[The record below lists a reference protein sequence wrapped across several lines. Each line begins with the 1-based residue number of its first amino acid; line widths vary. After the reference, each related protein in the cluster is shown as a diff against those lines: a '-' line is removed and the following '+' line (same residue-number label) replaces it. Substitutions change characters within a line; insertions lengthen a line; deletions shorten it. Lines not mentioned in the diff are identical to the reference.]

1 MYTAQT
7 GKTGFITIFLI
18 TAVLAV
24 FSAIVL
30 RPLQKLLFERL
41 EAGRDSFIALGEDF
55 LGREIKYR
63 SVSPSFAGSLNIKGI
78 RIGAAD
84 EKPLLSIER
93 LRISFS
99 LAELLFGN
107 RDPLESLRGIRMERP
122 LINFDT
128 EADRDL
134 LQRFSALRTDPESS
148 IKELLHSFPEKFK
161 IRVRRGS
168 FAFKKAEDYVHAA
181 DLALDLSFKNGAVLM
196 FGKLKAGAELHSLSG
211 PDLKNMA
218 GLSMVSGLPDLE
230 FLSKPMLFSMSAKI
244 KGSLSPDFSTGNG
257 RIILSSFSGGFFR
270 LRPMGLDLSLENQN
284 IVITRMKDR
293 HPIDFL
299 LTFGMETGLASL
311 HLENRNLLL
320 KDLFSLEG
328 NLKNYN
334 HFLSVS
340 ANGSL
345 DLHAGPD
352 ILDYR
357 IDMQAHIREPGPF
370 GIQTL
375 AIRADGDRD
384 RVRIDNAE
392 LDIRQGGASFQG
404 VLAFTP
410 LSPNGT
416 IRFRNFGLSGISGLN
431 GDIAVTTLGR
441 EINFF
446 SDTISSG
453 SVELT
458 ALDTQLNLG
467 DSGFSFA
474 ASALRFTGI
483 ESYEEEVTISNIS
496 LSGVYDQG
504 SGMEASLYLD
514 SFSVGDLVEM
524 SSPFTV
530 LPELP
535 RTLQPVVEDVS
546 ITAEVF
552 VTTDFEYLLYNAPRI
567 AIAYI
572 GPFPSSGLNDIVAL
586 VSVSGTN
593 QRFSLNEGQVIWPG
607 GRLEMNGDADFS
619 QPQDI
624 TFFLM
629 STWQDLPYYFN
640 GTILDKNSLSLLG
653 SYGLELYIS
662 SAGTGYSGYLEAK
675 EVPFTFRNQVAA
687 LSVSSSFR
695 YDDAL
700 FWSVTLDRLTI
711 TNLNTPASPFTNIN
725 ISGYM
730 NQNGALVSRL
740 TFDDGRGSL
749 SGNAACTWFDGF
761 RNLQFSFRMA
771 DTQGLEELSLEGTFM
786 DQELDLTL
794 LGRGLKLGRVLE
806 NTGDGVLDA
815 TLSLRWRSIDAFR
828 AEILLSSLSAR
839 IQDTDLTATGTA
851 FLDNREISLEGLSF
865 NYGAF
870 NAQLPSVIINREEG
884 RAEARAFLQG
894 AAAGRTF
901 DVSLYMDAEG
911 RPISSWFR
919 LGEALKVFEGN
930 LRVDSFRYDAI
941 EAEEAFNFAF
951 SRTPDEAG
959 HSVISVNGGPKNMLR
974 LELNEEGDFY
984 AGLSKPSP
992 IRGSVFGKVSPSAID
1007 AQAPDLYVDLPGI
1020 WRFVPPDQGLVLS
1033 GGYVR
1038 AQVAIRGPLGDPEFF
1053 GTARGNSV
1061 RIQVP
1066 KFLTEDIRPAPVDV
1080 RIEGSEISFGP
1091 LGATV
1096 GRGGGTITGWFRFD
1110 RWIPNIFSMDIDVA
1124 SGTPIPF
1131 GFDISGF
1138 LAHGDASGNLN
1149 LSMEDMILTVSG
1161 VLTAQ
1166 NSEISLDV
1174 NEINNAAFSDPYAD
1188 LLFPVLVDLNVTTGN
1203 KVEFVWPNA
1212 DFPIL
1217 HAYADQ
1223 GTMVEVS
1230 SDSISRRFSINS
1242 DVKLRSGEIFYFE
1255 RSFYIREG
1263 SLSFR
1268 ENEVQFNPRI
1278 NARAEI
1284 RDRTNDG
1291 PVTISLIV
1299 DNAPLLSFTAR
1310 LESSPA
1316 LSQMEIFSLLGQ
1328 NIAGSN
1334 IDENTGAVQRAF
1346 LNSSADILAQFQV
1359 VRRIERLTRD
1369 FLHLDMFS
1377 IRTQFIQ
1384 NALFD
1389 ATGIFD
1395 YTVPR
1400 GYSSRYPMVSG
1411 NYQEPVDRNS
1421 AVGNYFDNT
1430 TVFLGKYIG
1439 KGMFI
1444 QSMLSLR
1451 YDAYPENLGGFRI
1464 GENLSIEPD
1473 ISIELDGPI
1482 FDIRWN
1488 FVPLHPENLFVNDSF
1503 FSLIWSWSF

>member
-1 MYTAQT
+1 MAALT
-7 GKTGFITIFLI
+7 F
-18 TAVLAV
+18 

-30 RPLQKLLFERL
+30 RPLQKFLFERL
-41 EAGRDSFIALGEDF
+41 EAGWDSFIAQGEDF
-55 LGREIKYR
+55 LGQEIKYR
-63 SVSPSFAGSLNIKGI
+63 SVSPSFAGSLNIKGV
-78 RIGAAD
+78 RIGTAD
-84 EKPLLSIER
+84 EKPLLSIAR
-93 LRISFS
+93 VRISFS
-99 LAELLFGN
+99 LIELLFGN
-107 RDPLESLRGIRMERP
+107 HDPLESLRGIRIERP
-122 LINFDT
+122 LINFDA

-134 LQRFSALRTDPESS
+134 LRRFSVLSADQDGLQEFLD
-148 IKELLHSFPEKFK
+148 SFPEKLK
-161 IRVRRGS
+161 IRIRRGGFT
-168 FAFKKAEDYVHAA
+168 FAKAEDYVHAA
-181 DLALDLSFKNGAVLM
+181 DLALDLSFKNGAVLVL
-196 FGKLKAGAELHSLSG
+196 GKMKAGAELHSLAG
-211 PDLKNMA
+211 PDLKKITA
-218 GLSMVSGLPDLE
+218 LSTAPGLPDLE
-230 FLSKPMLFSMSAKI
+230 FLNKPMLFSMSARI

-270 LRPMGLDLSLENQN
+270 LKPVGLDLSLENQN

-299 LTFGMETGLASL
+299 LTVGMETGLASL
-311 HLENRNLLL
+311 HLENRNLAL
-320 KDLFSLEG
+320 KDLFFLEG

-334 HFLSVS
+334 RFLSAV
-340 ANGSL
+340 ADGSL
-345 DLHAGPD
+345 DLLAGPD
-352 ILDYR
+352 ILNYR
-357 IDMQAHIREPGPF
+357 IDMQARIREPGPF
-370 GIQTL
+370 GIQAL
-375 AIRADGDRD
+375 VMRADGDRD
-384 RVRIDNAE
+384 GIRIDNAG

-404 VLAFTP
+404 SLAFVP
-410 LSPNGT
+410 FSPNGM
-416 IRFRNFGLSGISGLN
+416 IRFRNFGFSGISGLN

-446 SDTISSG
+446 ADTISSG
-453 SVELT
+453 STELA
-458 ALDTQLNLG
+458 ALDIQLSLAG
-467 DSGFSFA
+467 SGFSFA
-474 ASALRFTGI
+474 ASALRFTGT
-483 ESYEEEVTISNIS
+483 ESYEEEVNISNIS
-496 LSGVYDQG
+496 LSGVYDQL

-524 SSPFTV
+524 SSPFSV

-535 RTLQPVVEDVS
+535 PVFWAVLEDIS

-567 AIAYI
+567 AIAYS
-572 GPFPSSGLNDIVAL
+572 GSFPSSKLNDIVTL

-607 GRLEMNGDADFS
+607 GRLEMSGDADFS
-619 QPQDI
+619 QTQNI
-624 TFFLM
+624 TFSLT
-629 STWQDLPYYFN
+629 STLQDLSYYFN
-640 GTILDKNSLSLLG
+640 GTILDKHSLSLLG

-662 SAGTGYSGYLEAK
+662 SSGTGYSGYLEAK
-675 EVPFTFRNQVAA
+675 EVPFTFRNQVAS
-687 LSVSSSFR
+687 LSISSSFR
-695 YDDAL
+695 YEDAL
-700 FWSVTLDRLTI
+700 LWSIILESFTI
-711 TNLNTPASPFTNIN
+711 INLNTPASPITNIGM
-725 ISGYM
+725 SGYM
-730 NQNGALVSRL
+730 DQNGVLVPNL
-740 TFDDGRGSL
+740 TFDDGRSPL
-749 SGNAACTWFDGF
+749 SGNAACTWADGF

-771 DTQGLEELSLEGTFM
+771 GDQGLENLSLEGVFI

-794 LGRGLKLGRVLE
+794 LGRRVKLGRVLE
-806 NTGDGVLDA
+806 NAYDGILDA
-815 TLSLRWRSIDAFR
+815 TLSLRWRSVDDFR
-828 AEILLSSLSAR
+828 AEILLSSFSAH
-839 IQDTDLTATGTA
+839 IQDTDLTAAGTV
-851 FLDNREISLEGLSF
+851 FIDNREISLEGLSL

-870 NAQLPSVIINREEG
+870 NAQLPSMIINREEG
-884 RAEARAFLQG
+884 RAETRASLQG

-901 DVSLYMDAEG
+901 DVSLYLDAEG
-911 RPISSWFR
+911 MPISSWFR
-919 LGEALKVFEGN
+919 LTEALKVFKGN
-930 LRVDSFRYDAI
+930 LRVESFRYDTI
-941 EAEEAFNFAF
+941 EAEEAFNFVF
-951 SRTPDEAG
+951 SRTLDAAG
-959 HSVISVNGGPKNMLR
+959 GSVISVNGGPQNMLR
-974 LELNEEGDFY
+974 LELNEGGDFY

-992 IRGSVFGKVSPSAID
+992 IRGSVFGKLSPSTID

-1020 WRFVPPDQGLVLS
+1020 WRFVPPGQGLVLS

-1038 AQVAIRGPLGDPEFF
+1038 AQVSIRGPLGDPEFF

-1066 KFLTEDIRPAPVDV
+1066 EFLTEDIRPAPVDV
-1080 RIEGSEISFGP
+1080 LIEGSEMNFGP
-1091 LGATV
+1091 LGAAV

-1110 RWIPNIFSMDIDVA
+1110 RWIPNIFSINIDVD

-1138 LAHGDASGNLN
+1138 LAHGNASGKLN

-1161 VLTAQ
+1161 AITAQ
-1166 NSEISLDV
+1166 NSEISLDT
-1174 NEINNAAFSDPYAD
+1174 NEINDAAFSDPFAG
-1188 LLFPVLVDLNVTTGN
+1188 LLFPVLVNLDVTTGN
-1203 KVEFVWPNA
+1203 KVEFVWPNT

-1217 HAYADQ
+1217 RAYADQ
-1223 GTMVEVS
+1223 GTRVEVT

-1310 LESSPA
+1310 LESSPP

-1359 VRRIERLTRD
+1359 VRRVERLTRD

-1389 ATGIFD
+1389 ATGLFD
-1395 YTVPR
+1395 YKAPR
-1400 GYSSRYPMVSG
+1400 RYSSRYPMVSG
-1411 NYQEPVDRNS
+1411 NYQQPVDRNGG
-1421 AVGNYFDNT
+1421 VGNYFDNT

-1439 KGMFI
+1439 RGMFV

-1482 FDIRWN
+1482 FDIRWD

>member
-1 MYTAQT
+1 LHTAQT
-7 GKTGFITIFLI
+7 GKTGFITILLI
-18 TAVLAV
+18 TAVLTF
-24 FSAIVL
+24 FSAIAL

-41 EAGRDSFIALGEDF
+41 EAGRDSFIALGEGF

-63 SVSPSFAGSLNIKGI
+63 SVSPSFAGSLNIKGV
-78 RIGAAD
+78 RIGSAD
-84 EKPLLSIER
+84 EKPLLSIAR

-99 LAELLFGN
+99 LIELLFGN
-107 RDPLESLRGIRMERP
+107 HDPLESLRGIRIERP
-122 LINFDT
+122 LINFDA

-134 LQRFSALRTDPESS
+134 LQRFSVLPADQEGLQG
-148 IKELLHSFPEKFK
+148 LLDSFPEKLK
-161 IRVRRGS
+161 IRIRRGS
-168 FAFKKAEDYVHAA
+168 FAFKKAEDYVHTT
-181 DLALDLSFKNGAVLM
+181 DLALDLSLKNGAVLM
-196 FGKLKAGAELHSLSG
+196 LGKLKAGAELHSLG
-211 PDLKNMA
+211 VPDLKNIA
-218 GLSMVSGLPDLE
+218 GLSMVPGLPDLG
-230 FLSKPMLFSMSAKI
+230 FLNKPILLSMSTRI
-244 KGSLSPDFSTGNG
+244 KGSFSPDFSTGNG

-270 LRPMGLDLSLENQN
+270 LKPMGLDLSLENQN

-293 HPIDFL
+293 YPIDFL
-299 LTFGMETGLASL
+299 LTFGMETGVASL

-320 KDLFSLEG
+320 KDLLSLEG
-328 NLKNYN
+328 DLKNYN
-334 HFLSVS
+334 RFLSAV
-340 ANGSL
+340 ADGSL
-345 DLHAGPD
+345 DLRAGPD
-352 ILDYR
+352 VLDYR
-357 IDMQAHIREPGPF
+357 IDMRAHIREPGPF
-370 GIQTL
+370 GIQAL
-375 AIRADGDRD
+375 GMRADGDRD
-384 RVRIDNAE
+384 RIRIDNAE
-392 LDIRQGGASFQG
+392 LGIRQGEASFQG

-410 LSPNGT
+410 FSPNGM
-416 IRFRNFGLSGISGLN
+416 IRFRNFGLSGISALN
-431 GDIAVTTLGR
+431 GDIALTTLGR

-446 SDTISSG
+446 ADTISFG
-453 SVELT
+453 STELA
-458 ALDTQLNLG
+458 ALDTQLSFA

-474 ASALRFTGI
+474 ASALRFTGT
-483 ESYEEEVTISNIS
+483 ESYEEEVNISNIS
-496 LSGVYDQG
+496 LSGVYDQL

-535 RTLQPVVEDVS
+535 RTLRAVLEDVS

-572 GPFPSSGLNDIVAL
+572 GSFPSSKLNDIVAL

-593 QRFSLNEGQVIWPG
+593 QRFSLNESQVIWSG
-607 GRLEMNGDADFS
+607 GRLEMSGDADFS

-624 TFFLM
+624 TFSLT
-629 STWQDLPYYFN
+629 STWQDLSYYFN

-662 SAGTGYSGYLEAK
+662 STGTGYSGYLEAE
-675 EVPFTFRNQVAA
+675 EVPFAFRNQVAS
-687 LSVSSSFR
+687 LSISSSFR
-695 YDDAL
+695 YEDAL
-700 FWSVTLDRLTI
+700 LWSMMLERFTI
-711 TNLNTPASPFTNIN
+711 TNLNTPASPFTNISM
-725 ISGYM
+725 SGYM
-730 NQNGALVSRL
+730 DQNGALVPNL
-740 TFDDGRGSL
+740 TFDDGRGPL

-771 DTQGLEELSLEGTFM
+771 GDQGLENLSLEGAFM

-794 LGRGLKLGRVLE
+794 LGRRLKLGRVLE
-806 NTGDGVLDA
+806 NVYDGVLDA
-815 TLSLRWRSIDAFR
+815 TLSLTWRSIDDFR
-828 AEILLSSLSAR
+828 AEILLSSLSAH
-839 IQDTDLTATGTA
+839 IQDTDLTAAGTV
-851 FLDNREISLEGLSF
+851 FIDNREISLEGLSL

-870 NAQLPSVIINREEG
+870 NAQLPSMIINREEG
-884 RAEARAFLQG
+884 RAEAHASLQG

-901 DVSLYMDAEG
+901 DTSLYLDAEG
-911 RPISSWFR
+911 SPISSWFQ
-919 LGEALKVFEGN
+919 LGEALRVFEGN
-930 LRVDSFRYDAI
+930 LRVESFRYDTIA
-941 EAEEAFNFAF
+941 AEEAFNFVF

-959 HSVISVNGGPKNMLR
+959 HSVISVNGGPKDMLR

-992 IRGSVFGKVSPSAID
+992 IRGSVFGKLSPSTID

-1033 GGYVR
+1033 DGYVR

-1066 KFLTEDIRPAPVDV
+1066 KFLTEDIRPVPVDV
-1080 RIEGSEISFGP
+1080 LIEGSEMNFGP
-1091 LGATV
+1091 LGAAV
-1096 GRGGGTITGWFRFD
+1096 GKGSGTITGSFRFD
-1110 RWIPNIFSMDIDVA
+1110 RWIPNIFSIDIDVG

-1138 LAHGDASGNLN
+1138 LAHGNASGKLN

-1161 VLTAQ
+1161 AITAQ
-1166 NSEISLDV
+1166 NSEISLDT

-1188 LLFPVLVDLNVTTGN
+1188 LLFPVLVNLNVTTGN
-1203 KVEFVWPNA
+1203 KVEFVWPNT

-1223 GTMVEVS
+1223 GTRVEVI

-1263 SLSFR
+1263 SLIFR
-1268 ENEVQFNPRI
+1268 ENEVQFDPLI
-1278 NARAEI
+1278 SARAEI

-1310 LESSPA
+1310 LESSPP

-1334 IDENTGAVQRAF
+1334 IDENTGTVQRAF

-1359 VRRIERLTRD
+1359 VRRAERLTRD

-1389 ATGIFD
+1389 ATGLFE
-1395 YTVPR
+1395 YKAPR
-1400 GYSSRYPMVSG
+1400 RYSSRYPMVSG
-1411 NYQEPVDRNS
+1411 NYQQPVDRNGG
-1421 AVGNYFDNT
+1421 VGNYFDNT

-1439 KGMFI
+1439 RGMFV

-1482 FDIRWN
+1482 FDIRWD

>member
-1 MYTAQT
+1 LYTAET
-7 GKTGFITIFLI
+7 GKTGFITILLI
-18 TAVLAV
+18 IAALTF
-24 FSAIVL
+24 FSALVL

-63 SVSPSFAGSLNIKGI
+63 SVSPSFAGALNIRGV
-78 RIGAAD
+78 RIGVTD

-99 LAELLFGN
+99 LIELLFGN
-107 RDPLESLRGIRMERP
+107 HDPLESLRGIRIERP
-122 LINFDT
+122 LINFDA
-128 EADRDL
+128 EVDRDL
-134 LQRFSALRTDPESS
+134 LQRFSALPTDQESLQ
-148 IKELLHSFPEKFK
+148 ELLDSFPEKLK
-161 IRVRRGS
+161 IRIRRGS
-168 FAFKKAEDYVHAA
+168 FVFKKAEDYVHTA
-181 DLALDLSFKNGAVLM
+181 DMALDLSFKNGAVLLL
-196 FGKLKAGAELHSLSG
+196 GKLKAGAELHSPGG
-211 PDLKNMA
+211 PDLKNMV
-218 GLSMVSGLPDLE
+218 GLSMASGLPDLG
-230 FLSKPMLFSMSAKI
+230 FLNKAMLLSTSVRI
-244 KGSLSPDFSTGNG
+244 KGSLSPDFSTGKG

-270 LRPMGLDLSLENQN
+270 LKPMGLDLALENQN
-284 IVITRMKDR
+284 LVISRMKDR

-299 LTFGMETGLASL
+299 LTVGMETGLASL
-311 HLENRNLLL
+311 HLENRDLLL

-328 NLKNYN
+328 DLKNYN
-334 HFLSVS
+334 RFLSAA

-345 DLHAGPD
+345 DLNAGPD
-352 ILDYR
+352 TLDYR
-357 IDMQAHIREPGPF
+357 IDMQVRIREPGPF
-370 GIQTL
+370 GIQAL
-375 AIRADGDRD
+375 VMKADGDRD
-384 RVRIDNAE
+384 RIRIDNAE
-392 LDIRQGGASFQG
+392 LGIRQGGASFQG

-410 LSPNGT
+410 FSPNGM

-446 SDTISSG
+446 ADTISSG
-453 SVELT
+453 SMELA
-458 ALDTQLNLG
+458 ALDTQLGLT

-474 ASALRFTGI
+474 ASALRFTGT
-483 ESYEEEVTISNIS
+483 ESYEEEVTLSTIS
-496 LSGVYDQG
+496 LSGVYDQL

-535 RTLQPVVEDVS
+535 RTLRDVLENVS

-572 GPFPSSGLNDIVAL
+572 GSFPSSKLNDIVAL

-607 GRLEMNGDADFS
+607 GRLEMSGDADFS

-624 TFFLM
+624 TFSLT
-629 STWQDLPYYFN
+629 SIWQDLPYYFN

-662 SAGTGYSGYLEAK
+662 STGTGYSGYLEAK
-675 EVPFTFRNQVAA
+675 EVPFSFRNQVAS
-687 LSVSSSFR
+687 LSISSSFR
-695 YDDAL
+695 YEDTL
-700 FWSVTLDRLTI
+700 LWSMILDRFTVI
-711 TNLNTPASPFTNIN
+711 NLNTPASPFTNISM
-725 ISGYM
+725 SGYM
-730 NQNGALVSRL
+730 DQNGALVSNL
-740 TFDDGRGSL
+740 TFDDGRGPL

-761 RNLQFSFRMA
+761 RNLQFSFRMTG
-771 DTQGLEELSLEGTFM
+771 DQGLENLSLEGAFM

-794 LGRGLKLGRVLE
+794 LGRRLKLDRVLE
-806 NTGDGVLDA
+806 NSYDGVLDA
-815 TLSLRWRSIDAFR
+815 ALSLTWRSIDEFR
-828 AEILLSSLSAR
+828 AEIVLSSFSAH
-839 IQDTDLTATGTA
+839 IQDTDLTAAGTA
-851 FLDNREISLEGLSF
+851 FIDNREINLEGLSL

-870 NAQLPSVIINREEG
+870 NAQLPSMTINREEG
-884 RAEARAFLQG
+884 RAEARASLQG
-894 AAAGRTF
+894 AAAGRSF
-901 DVSLYMDAEG
+901 DASFYLDAEG
-911 RPISSWFR
+911 NPISSWFR
-919 LGEALKVFEGN
+919 FGEALKVFEGN
-930 LRVDSFRYDAI
+930 LRVESFRYDTI
-941 EAEEAFNFAF
+941 EAEEAFNFVF

-959 HSVISVNGGPKNMLR
+959 HSVVSVNGGPKNMLR

-984 AGLSKPSP
+984 AGLSNPSP
-992 IRGSVFGKVSPSAID
+992 IRGSVFGKLSPSTID

-1020 WRFVPPDQGLVLS
+1020 WRFVPPNQGLVLS

-1080 RIEGSEISFGP
+1080 IIEGSEMNFGP

-1096 GRGGGTITGWFRFD
+1096 GKGGGTITGAFRFD
-1110 RWIPNIFSMDIDVA
+1110 RWIPNIFSIDIDVA

-1138 LAHGDASGNLN
+1138 LAHGNASGKLN

-1161 VLTAQ
+1161 AITAQ
-1166 NSEISLDV
+1166 NSEISLDT

-1223 GTMVEVS
+1223 GTRVEVS

-1278 NARAEI
+1278 SARAEI

-1310 LESSPA
+1310 LESSPP

-1359 VRRIERLTRD
+1359 VRRVERLTRD

-1389 ATGIFD
+1389 ATGLFD
-1395 YTVPR
+1395 YKAPR
-1400 GYSSRYPMVSG
+1400 RYSSRYPMVYG
-1411 NYQEPVDRNS
+1411 NYQQPVDRNGG
-1421 AVGNYFDNT
+1421 VGNYFDNT
-1430 TVFLGKYIG
+1430 TVFLGKYLG
-1439 KGMFI
+1439 RGMFV

-1482 FDIRWN
+1482 FDIRWD
-1488 FVPLHPENLFVNDSF
+1488 FIPLHPENLFVNDNF